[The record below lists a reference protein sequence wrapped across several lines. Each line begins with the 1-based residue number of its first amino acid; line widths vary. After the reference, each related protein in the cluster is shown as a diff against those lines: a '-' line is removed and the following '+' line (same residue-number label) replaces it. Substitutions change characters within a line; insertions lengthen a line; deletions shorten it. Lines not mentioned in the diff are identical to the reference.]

1 MRVVCGMLMHL
12 GGLQFSRRPR
22 ALAVAAASCACV
34 IGITGM
40 IAIARAAST
49 AATAPSVATATT
61 AATTARATTAQSGT
75 LELPQASLVPGGILL
90 APIDGAANRTPVV
103 TYDAKRTMVLRSDDR
118 WVAVVGLPLAIT
130 PGHASIQVQAGDAPE
145 APVEFDVADKQYSV
159 QSLKVAPGKVD
170 LSPKDLERSEKDLV
184 RIHAALA
191 TYSTKPPATLRLL
204 QPVPGIR
211 SSSYGLRRVFNNQSR
226 NPHSGMDI
234 AAPTGT
240 PVKASA
246 DGRVLDAA
254 NFFFSGNSVIV
265 DHGQGL
271 ITMYCHLSQIG
282 VKIGDHLKR
291 GDVLGKVGATGRV
304 TGPHLH
310 WAVALNQTFVDPA
323 LFLATDTGAVSAH
336 RLTPHRPSPS
346 ER

>member
-1 MRVVCGMLMHL
+1 MRVHL
-12 GGLQFSRRPR
+12 LIA
-22 ALAVAAASCACV
+22 ALL
-34 IGITGM
+34 I
-40 IAIARAAST
+40 
-49 AATAPSVATATT
+49 AATAHA
-61 AATTARATTAQSGT
+61 GET
-75 LELPQASLVPGGILL
+75 LQLPQASLVPGGVFIS
-90 APIDGAANRTPVV
+90 PIDAPLTQAPVV
-103 TYDAKRTMVLRSDDR
+103 TYDGKRAMVLKSDNH
-118 WVAVVGLPLAIT
+118 WIAVVGLPLAIT
-130 PGHASIQVQAGDAPE
+130 PGHATVLVRSGDAAEVPIG
-145 APVEFDVADKQYSV
+145 FDVSDKQYSI
-159 QSLKVAPGKVD
+159 QSLKVAPAKVD
-170 LSPKDLERSEKDLV
+170 LSPKDLARSQRDTE

-240 PVKASA
+240 PIQVAA
-246 DGRVLDAA
+246 EGRVLDAG
-254 NFFFSGNSVIV
+254 NFFFTGNTVIV
-265 DHGQGL
+265 DHGEGL
-271 ITMYCHLSQIG
+271 ISMYCHLSHIG

-323 LFLATDTGAVSAH
+323 LFLAPDMPRTHASGETPTM
-336 RLTPHRPSPS
+336 RLNRR
-346 ER
+346 EK